1 MVDLDVAYVPTP
13 KDIVRRMLRL
23 AGVRR
28 GETVF
33 DLGAGDGRILIEAV
47 RGFGAR
53 AIGVEIDPERLARAR
68 ERLAATETQAE
79 MIQGDFMQADIS
91 SADVVAIYLSE
102 SVNAKLAPKLK
113 NELKA
118 GARVVSLDYALPGW
132 PLEKELTVKSTG
144 ITRTI
149 YSYKIQREM
158 NPAHAESG
166 PARRTA
172 SHQE

>member
-1 MVDLDVAYVPTP
+1 MVNLDVAYVPTP

-23 AGVRR
+23 ARLQR

-53 AIGVEIDPERLARAR
+53 AIGVEMDPERLARAKQ
-68 ERLAATETQAE
+68 RLAATQTKAKV
-79 MIQGDFMQADIS
+79 IQGDFMKADIS
-91 SADVVAIYLSE
+91 SADVVAIYLSA
-102 SVNAKLAPKLK
+102 SVNAKLASKLK

-118 GARVVSLDYALPGW
+118 GARVVSLDYVLPGW
-132 PLEKELTVKSTG
+132 PVEKELTVKSAG

-149 YSYKIQREM
+149 YSYRVLR
-158 NPAHAESG
+158 S
-166 PARRTA
+166 
-172 SHQE
+172 